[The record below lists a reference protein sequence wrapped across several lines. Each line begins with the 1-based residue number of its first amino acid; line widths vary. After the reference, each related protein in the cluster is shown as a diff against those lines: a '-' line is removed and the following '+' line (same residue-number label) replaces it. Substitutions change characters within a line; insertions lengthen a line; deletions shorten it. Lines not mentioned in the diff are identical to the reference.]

1 MIVGLTA
8 SIAPSREGGERKG
21 THRKELHE
29 PLKLSAV
36 KKWKV
41 GSLIRTMLVR

>member
-8 SIAPSREGGERKG
+8 SIAPPREDGERKG
-21 THRKELHE
+21 AHRKKSHE

-41 GSLIRTMLVR
+41 GSLIRTLLVR